1 MLSSIIVAD
10 TSVLI
15 NFLKVDRM
23 DLIGAYPRQFLA
35 TDHVA
40 DEIADAYPE
49 QQARYRA
56 ALAAQHLDTCSV
68 TDPDEVA
75 LFIRL
80 GPGQRLGAGE
90 CSAIA
95 VAVHRDFALAI
106 DDNRAVNRALREA
119 GLAGRKLEILRT
131 QDLIVALIRAGVLDI
146 AAADQIKDEW
156 ANQHRFRIKGA
167 SFSDL
172 LKE

>member
-1 MLSSIIVAD
+1 MPSSIVVAD

-23 DLIGAYPRQFLA
+23 NLMGAYSRRVLA

-40 DEIADAYPE
+40 SEIADAYPE
-49 QQARYRA
+49 QQARYQA
-56 ALAAQHLDTCSV
+56 ALTAQHLETCSV
-68 TDPDEVA
+68 TDPDEIA
-75 LFIRL
+75 LFARL

-95 VAVHRDFALAI
+95 VALHRGFALAI

-131 QDLIVALIRAGVLDI
+131 QDVIIALIRDGILDI
-146 AAADQIKDEW
+146 AAADQLKDTW
-156 ANQHRFRIKGA
+156 ANQHRFRIKAA

-172 LKE
+172 L